1 MEPSFPIRRAKTQDL
16 DHVLTIERA
25 SFGAEAY
32 DRNLFAE
39 FLAAPHAL
47 FLLAERRGHA
57 AGYII
62 AAVRRGG
69 VSAELVSIAI
79 HPRARRM
86 GAASLLLASAIRRLK
101 RRRVERLTLMVKTG
115 NEAARAFYARFGF
128 RPVRRVVGYYE
139 DGADGLAMRKDL

>member
-1 MEPSFPIRRAKTQDL
+1 MESNFPIRRATTPDL
-16 DHVLTIERA
+16 DRVLNIERA

-47 FLLAERRGHA
+47 FLLAEHRGRA

-62 AAVRRGG
+62 AAVRPGG

-79 HPRARRM
+79 RPRARRL
-86 GAASLLLASAIRRLK
+86 GAASLLLRSVIRRLK
-101 RRRVERLTLMVKTG
+101 RRRVERLTLMVRIG
-115 NEAARAFYARFGF
+115 NEAARAFYIRFGF
-128 RPVRRVVGYYE
+128 RPVRRVAGYYE

>member
-1 MEPSFPIRRAKTQDL
+1 MESNFLIRRARTPDL
-16 DHVLTIERA
+16 DRVLTIERA

-47 FLLAERRGHA
+47 FLLAERRGLT
-57 AGYII
+57 AGYVI
-62 AAVRRGG
+62 AALRPSGG
-69 VSAELVSIAI
+69 SAELVSIAI

-86 GAASLLLASAIRRLK
+86 GAASILLASAIRRLK

-115 NEAARAFYARFGF
+115 NGAARAFYARFGF
-128 RPVRRVVGYYE
+128 RPVRRVPGYYE